1 MERMEW
7 YPSWSSI
14 EGDDF
19 LFSATSEPFLGL
31 WCLLHMSKPHSQSI
45 RWIRLRALGLSLMT
59 MCVSLALQAQV
70 EDPFE
75 VRFQTQ
81 EKGGI
86 ALLSNVSVSC
96 NSGFNCTNAQ
106 ASMPITGTGGD
117 NNDFNMTYV
126 DLDDDP
132 ETWMSTSDSLD
143 LSDCGEVLW
152 AGLYWASRIGTFT
165 PNYALRNQ
173 LKIEAN
179 SGGYVDVTA
188 DELFDFDGG
197 YFDAYF
203 CFRDMTDFVQSNPV
217 NSRYRIANMVT
228 REDDSS
234 WGGWTLVVVYSDALQ
249 SMKNLTV
256 FDGFAFINS
265 GNNQVDIDID
275 GFVTPPN
282 GPVNFELGAI
292 AYDGDRNSSGDQ
304 MLFNG
309 AGTFV
314 EIEDALHDVNNVFNS
329 THSHGGLMAPH
340 RLPAYNNTLGHDANV
355 FMPDNSGGQ
364 FLSNS
369 STQATIRILTGGES
383 IMLQTATSAIDVF
396 EPDLKATVFIED
408 LNGGIVSPGDVLEFT
423 VVGKNL
429 GSDISVSTFMTDSL
443 DLRVDYVPGSLVM
456 LTGPNAGALSDG
468 IGDDAGEYDA
478 LNHAV
483 TVRVGGGATAIL
495 GGELMNNPTGMDST
509 AFRFQGSLT
518 NDCMILQCNGT
529 LDGVAY
535 IFGAGDISG
544 NSLNNG
550 GLSSLVDVNGC
561 PLGSVNQLVVQTG
574 TCPSVEVVQSST
586 SCIGDDV
593 ALYVPSFQ
601 NNPIAES
608 LAQYTWSGPNGYS
621 SFNSVAE
628 IQNVSSLD
636 EGVYALELTFDGLEC
651 ILSTAAWTLE
661 VFDPSASFEPPA
673 SQCLQDNAFEFTA
686 EGATTATAVYTWSM
700 ANASP
705 PELVGPIASDVVFP
719 NAGWHTIE
727 LVLQENSC
735 ENNFVDSIWLDEAPL
750 LNPLDI
756 NWSPSSGCPPIL
768 VHFDDNSANPALSYS
783 WEFGDGGFS
792 SDPDPVHVYSELGSF
807 DVTVVA
813 SSMTECV
820 SVISTELP
828 GIIQTYSGPEAGF
841 SVSPLVVDIL
851 DGEVSIVSLASP
863 TLNCTYQMADGGFIA
878 GHDGV
883 HTFLESG
890 VFQIVQTV
898 TDSDGCSATSRGEV
912 TVNGTLFY
920 APTAFTPDQD
930 GVNDVWRPQVTGVTE
945 YALQVFDRWGELVWS
960 ASDPDV
966 PWLGQVQQGGHFAPN
981 GLYHWTVRL
990 EDQSRFPR
998 SYSGTV
1004 TMMR

>member
-1 MERMEW
+1 M
-7 YPSWSSI
+7 
-14 EGDDF
+14 
-19 LFSATSEPFLGL
+19 
-31 WCLLHMSKPHSQSI
+31 CLHLMNSGHVNNF
-45 RWIRLRALGLSLMT
+45 RLNELRTGSL
-59 MCVSLALQAQV
+59 VFLALVIAVATHAQV

-86 ALLSNVSVSC
+86 ALLSNISVSC
-96 NSGFNCTNAQ
+96 NSGFNCSNAQ
-106 ASMPITGTGGD
+106 ASLPMSGTGGD

-126 DLDDDP
+126 DLDNDP
-132 ETWMSTSDSLD
+132 DTWMSTSDSLD
-143 LSDCGEVLW
+143 LSDCGEILW
-152 AGLYWASRIGTFT
+152 AGLYWASRITTFT

-173 LKIEAN
+173 LKIQAN
-179 SGGYVDVTA
+179 TGGYQDVSA
-188 DELFDFDGG
+188 DELYDFDGG
-197 YFDAYF
+197 YFNAYF
-203 CFRDMTDFVQSNPV
+203 CFKDMTDFIQSNPV
-217 NSRYRIANMVT
+217 NSRYAIANMVT

-234 WGGWTLVVVYSDALQ
+234 WGGWTLVVVYADALQ

-282 GPVNFELGAI
+282 GPVDFELGAI

-314 EIEDALHDVNNVFNS
+314 EIEDALHEANNVFNS
-329 THSHGGLMAPH
+329 THSRDGQMTPY

-355 FMPDNSGGQ
+355 FMPDNTGGE

-429 GSDISVSTFMTDSL
+429 GSDISVGTFMTDSL

-456 LTGPNAGALSDG
+456 LTGPNAGVLSDG
-468 IGDDAGEYDA
+468 AGDDAGEYDA
-478 LNHAV
+478 INHAV
-483 TVRVGGGATAIL
+483 TVRVGAGATAAI
-495 GGELMNNPTGMDST
+495 GGELNNNPTGQDST
-509 AFRFQGSLT
+509 AFKFQGSLT

-544 NSLNNG
+544 NSLDNG

-561 PLGSVNQLVVQTG
+561 PLGSVNQLVVETG
-574 TCPSVEVVQSST
+574 TCPSVQVVQSST
-586 SCIGDDV
+586 SCLGEDV

-608 LAQYTWSGPNGYS
+608 LAQYVWSGPNGYAS
-621 SFNSVAE
+621 LNSVAE
-628 IQNVSSLD
+628 IEDVSPTD
-636 EGVYALELTFDGLEC
+636 NGVYSLELTFEGLEC
-651 ILSTAAWTLE
+651 ILNTAAWTLE
-661 VFDPSASFEPPA
+661 VHDPSPMFEAPV
-673 SQCLQDNAFEFTA
+673 SQCLEGNSFDFIAA
-686 EGATTATAVYTWSM
+686 GATETTAVYTWSM
-700 ANASP
+700 SNADPS
-705 PELVGPIASDVVFP
+705 ESIGPTPSDVVFD
-719 NAGWHTIE
+719 NAGWHDVT
-727 LVLQENSC
+727 LVLQENGC
-735 ENNFVDSIWLDEAPL
+735 ENNYIDSIWIDEAPVL
-750 LNPLDI
+750 SPLDI
-756 NWSPSSGCPPIL
+756 SWSPSSGCPPIL
-768 VHFDDNSANPALSYS
+768 VHFDDNSTNPALSYS

-792 SDPDPVHVYSELGSF
+792 SDPDPVHVYGELGSF
-807 DVTVVA
+807 DVSVVA

-820 SVISTELP
+820 SVISVDLP
-828 GIIQTYSGPEAGF
+828 GIIQTYSGPEGGF
-841 SVSPLVVDIL
+841 SISPLVVDIL
-851 DGEVSIVSLASP
+851 DGEVSVVSLASP
-863 TLNCTYQMADGGFIA
+863 TLNCTYQMADGGFIT
-878 GHDGV
+878 GHDGM

-898 TDSDGCSATSRGEV
+898 TDSGGCSATTLGEV

-930 GVNDVWRPQVTGVTE
+930 GLNDVWLPQVTGVTD
-945 YALQVFDRWGELVWS
+945 YALQIFDRWGEQVWS
-960 ASDPDV
+960 TDDPTL
-966 PWLGQVQQGGHFAPN
+966 PWLGQFQNGGHFVPN
-981 GLYHWTVRL
+981 GVYHWTVRL

-998 SYSGTV
+998 SYRGTV